1 MNVLEALK
9 KKREIKA
16 NAAQKIERSKQI
28 NNVNAIPRIALIVAN
43 ALVLSLDYRVV
54 EAVYKITDNVM
65 LAVFALFT
73 SGAMFV
79 LWFDVLYQYLLASEW
94 QKNISLAFSGVALVS
109 AGVFAFLDYGLS
121 ANGANELMQT
131 EKNIL
136 FAGMVILTIA
146 NGAGL
151 FWWYII
157 DAQVT
162 RKSLA
167 AKQQADN
174 DFDAQNLA
182 IANDLL
188 EKVEGMLT
196 RRAALESKFGA
207 KAVDEVMMS
216 LMGLEEVLGVDING
230 DGKIGNKPQM
240 RSFAADVK
248 TAQTEDKN
256 PPTGGRSEQ

>member
-1 MNVLEALK
+1 MDILSALR

-16 NAAQKIERSKQI
+16 TAAQKVERSKQI
-28 NNVNAIPRIALIVAN
+28 NNVNAIPKIALIVAN

-94 QKNISLAFSGVALVS
+94 QKNISLAFSGLSLVS

-121 ANGANELMQT
+121 ANGANALMPK
-131 EKNIL
+131 EVNIL

-157 DAQVT
+157 DAQVV

-174 DFDAQNLA
+174 DFEAKNLE

-188 EKVEGMLT
+188 EKVEGMLSK
-196 RRAALESKFGA
+196 RAELEKKFGA
-207 KAVDEVMMS
+207 KAVDEIMMS
-216 LMGLEEVLGVDING
+216 LVGLEEVLGVDING
-230 DGKIGNKPQM
+230 DGKIGNKQPM
-240 RSFAADVK
+240 RSFAATVQ
-248 TAQTEDKN
+248 TEQTEDKN
-256 PPTGGRSEQ
+256 PSTGGSSER

>member
-136 FAGMVILTIA
+136 FAGCFFL
-146 NGAGL
+146 NH
-151 FWWYII
+151 
-157 DAQVT
+157 
-162 RKSLA
+162 
-167 AKQQADN
+167 
-174 DFDAQNLA
+174 
-182 IANDLL
+182 
-188 EKVEGMLT
+188 
-196 RRAALESKFGA
+196 
-207 KAVDEVMMS
+207 
-216 LMGLEEVLGVDING
+216 
-230 DGKIGNKPQM
+230 
-240 RSFAADVK
+240 
-248 TAQTEDKN
+248 
-256 PPTGGRSEQ
+256 